1 MTFLPRSLHSARVV
15 FQLILIEGRRK
26 EAGVRSQSWELSME
40 QGEQE
45 VEEARVVSSTVRGSN
60 KEADMSGPET
70 YYITKCQHQK
80 SRSLSNSRSPYS
92 SYSVSTAFR

>member
-1 MTFLPRSLHSARVV
+1 MV

-26 EAGVRSQSWELSME
+26 EAGVRIQSWELSRE

-45 VEEARVVSSTVRGSN
+45 TEEARVVSSTVRGSN

-70 YYITKCQHQK
+70 D
-80 SRSLSNSRSPYS
+80 
-92 SYSVSTAFR
+92 

>member
-45 VEEARVVSSTVRGSN
+45 TEEARVVSSTVRGSN

-70 YYITKCQHQK
+70 D
-80 SRSLSNSRSPYS
+80 
-92 SYSVSTAFR
+92 

>member
-1 MTFLPRSLHSARVV
+1 MV

-26 EAGVRSQSWELSME
+26 EAGVRSQSWEPSME

-45 VEEARVVSSTVRGSN
+45 TEEARVVSSTVRGSN

-70 YYITKCQHQK
+70 D
-80 SRSLSNSRSPYS
+80 
-92 SYSVSTAFR
+92 